1 MRVRRFGQRVCFIF
15 LLACALTVLNG
26 CGATKSTTTAPPAGP
41 PPTKT
46 LALTPVVSGLTSPVG
61 LETANDGTGRLFV
74 VEQPGMILV
83 IKNGAALPTPFLDIT
98 PKVNFDGAEQGL
110 LGLTFHPNYP
120 TNPHFY
126 LNYDRLIGAQIQT
139 VIAEYAVSAANPDQ
153 ADPTSERILLTVN
166 QPFTNH
172 KAGQMAFGAD
182 GFLYFGL
189 GDGGSAGDPLGNGQN
204 LQTLLGKML
213 RIDVDHTGTA
223 GQPYAIPSDNPFVGG
238 GGLPEIFAFGFR
250 NPWRFSFDRPTGRVF
265 VADVG
270 QARFE
275 EIDILQKGG
284 NFGWNIMEGLH
295 CFNPMTGCKMTGLIL
310 PIFEY
315 DHTQGIAVIG
325 GFVYHGTAIPQLAGT
340 YLFSDF
346 GSGTLWN
353 LTEGPPGTWT
363 RSTLLSTGRSIS
375 SLGQDS
381 AGELYMVDLSGTVLK
396 LIAQ

>member
-1 MRVRRFGQRVCFIF
+1 MGATFFWLRTLFIGSI
-15 LLACALTVLNG
+15 LCGLMSLIG
-26 CGATKSTTTAPPAGP
+26 CGSGTPAAMPTPPGAPQ
-41 PPTKT
+41 T
-46 LALTPVVSGLTSPVG
+46 LALTTFVTGLTNPVD
-61 LETANDGTGRLFV
+61 LQTANDGTGRLFV
-74 VEQPGMILV
+74 VEQPGTILV
-83 IKNGAALPTPFLDIT
+83 IKNGSVLATPFLDIT
-98 PKVNFDGAEQGL
+98 AKVNFDGAEQGL

-139 VIAEYAVSAANPDQ
+139 VIAEYAVSTTNPDQ
-153 ADPTSERILLTVN
+153 ADPASERMLLIVN

-172 KAGQMAFGAD
+172 KAGQLAFGAD

-189 GDGGSAGDPLGNGQN
+189 GDGGSGGDPLGNGQN

-213 RIDVDHTGTA
+213 RIDVDHTGAA
-223 GQPYAIPSDNPFVGG
+223 GQPYAIPSDNPFVNG
-238 GGLPEIFAFGFR
+238 GGLPEIYAFGFR
-250 NPWRFSFDRPTGRVF
+250 NPFRFSFDRPTGRVF

-275 EIDILQKGG
+275 EIDILPKGG
-284 NFGWNIMEGLH
+284 NFGWNIMEGSH
-295 CFNPMTGCKMTGLIL
+295 CFNPMTGCNMTGLIM
-310 PIFEY
+310 PIFDY

-325 GFVYHGTAIPQLAGT
+325 GYVYHGSAIPQLQGT

-363 RSTLLSTGRSIS
+363 RMTLLSTGRNIS
-375 SLGQDS
+375 SFGQDAS
-381 AGELYMVDLSGTVLK
+381 GELYMLDLSGTVLK
-396 LIAQ
+396 LVAQ